1 MMDYQTAVRGA
12 FFDIA
17 GVAETPDEVAA
28 QARYLDDGLLFLQ
41 EGKIIA
47 LLPWLE
53 GEAFLHP
60 LKGYVDLG
68 IEEGAQLVVDGR
80 GIQVAGHPHGFYL
93 GGCLFDHVTEDMRI
107 YREEIFGPVLV
118 VVRARDFE
126 SALKLVNDHEYG
138 NGTAIF
144 TRDGETARSY
154 SSRVQV
160 GMVGINVPIPVPM
173 AYHSFGGWKRSLFG
187 DIHVHGMEGIHFY
200 TRLKTVTSRWPTGVR
215 AGADFHMPV
224 MK

>member
-60 LKGYVDLG
+60 LKGYVDLP
-68 IEEGAQLVVDGR
+68 GASCCCR
-80 GIQVAGHPHGFYL
+80 
-93 GGCLFDHVTEDMRI
+93 
-107 YREEIFGPVLV
+107 VL
-118 VVRARDFE
+118 
-126 SALKLVNDHEYG
+126 SIP
-138 NGTAIF
+138 TF
-144 TRDGETARSY
+144 TIRRP
-154 SSRVQV
+154 R
-160 GMVGINVPIPVPM
+160 
-173 AYHSFGGWKRSLFG
+173 
-187 DIHVHGMEGIHFY
+187 
-200 TRLKTVTSRWPTGVR
+200 
-215 AGADFHMPV
+215 
-224 MK
+224 